1 MRQASILGWLK
12 EKKSK
17 PKKRPKVAYFFEMA
31 FPEGIMLPDL
41 KTAGPFKKGDLVSEG
56 ALPEEVWRVL
66 LKRRAVRRYY
76 IRPEYPRGG

>member
-1 MRQASILGWLK
+1 MRQTSILGWVK
-12 EKKSK
+12 EKRS
-17 PKKRPKVAYFFEMA
+17 PRSVVYFFEMA

-56 ALPEEVWRVL
+56 ALPKEVWRVL
-66 LKRRAVRRYY
+66 LVRGAVRPYH

>member
-1 MRQASILGWLK
+1 MRQASILGWVK
-12 EKKSK
+12 EKKS
-17 PKKRPKVAYFFEMA
+17 PRSVAYFFERA

-56 ALPEEVWRVL
+56 ALPKEVWRVL
-66 LKRRAVRRYY
+66 LKRGAVRRYY